1 MIWIGYVI
9 AWISSAVVSCVGMYV
24 TDSGWCALVM
34 LLPACIRMSSTNN
47 NEKNNE
53 HPKKRRK
60 KRSMLDEYITAYIM
74 AKLEGDT
81 DKMKIIEND
90 LEKIGMDKGTLYIL
104 ACSILSG
111 H

>member
-1 MIWIGYVI
+1 
-9 AWISSAVVSCVGMYV
+9 
-24 TDSGWCALVM
+24 
-34 LLPACIRMSSTNN
+34 
-47 NEKNNE
+47 
-53 HPKKRRK
+53 
-60 KRSMLDEYITAYIM
+60 MLDEYITAYIM